1 MKRVSTYELS
11 NHLGNVLTVVSD
23 RKIAVDNNNDNIVDY
38 FLPDIVSSTD
48 YGCFGNPLSGRTF
61 NRNSYP
67 AGMNGQH
74 KDDEIFE
81 GAYTAEFWEYDSRLG
96 RRWNLDPKPFV
107 GMSDYACFLN
117 NPVLLADPNGDIVKY
132 DKFRDRVNA
141 FFGRAFNKDF
151 REKFKKW
158 DESKDVFTLRKSQ
171 DFGKKESLTD
181 AQVDYGAV
189 NDGVQDNAVYYTH
202 LGNQIPYP
210 HFGSEDKIV
219 QRTFNDRDNSDKV
232 RSKTINNIYV
242 DANHPIEV
250 YTASYPDRVT
260 ITDQAGT
267 VLMDKT
273 LVDRRVTVRFR
284 NNPGFPPME
293 YYDNKNPPSITN
305 SGITSVRFSV
315 ISLDNW
321 QPGQKD
327 PKSDWHIDYWIT
339 KPKLKITWTK

>member
-1 MKRVSTYELS
+1 MYKEL
-11 NHLGNVLTVVSD
+11 LT
-23 RKIAVDNNNDNIVDY
+23 IEI
-38 FLPDIVSSTD
+38 I
-48 YGCFGNPLSGRTF
+48 RT
-61 NRNSYP
+61 
-67 AGMNGQH
+67 
-74 KDDEIFE
+74 KLE
-81 GAYTAEFWEYDSRLG
+81 
-96 RRWNLDPKPFV
+96 
-107 GMSDYACFLN
+107 
-117 NPVLLADPNGDIVKY
+117 VKQ
-132 DKFRDRVNA
+132 F
-141 FFGRAFNKDF
+141 
-151 REKFKKW
+151 
-158 DESKDVFTLRKSQ
+158 
-171 DFGKKESLTD
+171 
-181 AQVDYGAV
+181 
-189 NDGVQDNAVYYTH
+189 
-202 LGNQIPYP
+202 
-210 HFGSEDKIV
+210 
-219 QRTFNDRDNSDKV
+219 
-232 RSKTINNIYV
+232 NNIYV